1 LRKILSALLIALLI
15 GSIGSLMVMAK
26 ETVRVSGST
35 TVLPLA
41 EAGAEAFNAE
51 QSDYEVLVSGG
62 GTGVGI
68 NDVAAGN
75 SQIGMASREVT
86 KDEKS
91 QFGDKFEENM
101 VGYDGIVI
109 AVSKQI
115 YDSGVTSLS
124 KDQVMKVYSG
134 EIKNWKD
141 LGGPDEQI
149 LVVAREAGSGT
160 RDTFNEDIMGS
171 KAAETS
177 GVNSV
182 ANSNAEVRTA
192 ITGSNK
198 AIGYLGFSYAEDGTL
213 GVITLDGVKPT
224 KETIKE
230 GSYELNRKLYFYTFA
245 GAKPGAKAF
254 IDFMIG
260 SEGQKIAEEN
270 GYVTL

>member
-1 LRKILSALLIALLI
+1 
-15 GSIGSLMVMAK
+15 
-26 ETVRVSGST
+26 
-35 TVLPLA
+35 
-41 EAGAEAFNAE
+41 
-51 QSDYEVLVSGG
+51 
-62 GTGVGI
+62 
-68 NDVAAGN
+68 
-75 SQIGMASREVT
+75 
-86 KDEKS
+86 
-91 QFGDKFEENM
+91 M
-101 VGYDGIVI
+101 VGYDGIVV

-115 YDSGVTSLS
+115 YDSWVTSLS

-171 KAAETS
+171 KAAETP
-177 GVNSV
+177 GVNTV
-182 ANSNAEVRTA
+182 TNSNAEVRTA

-198 AIGYLGFSYAEDGTL
+198 AIGYLGFSYVEDGTL
-213 GVITLDGVKPT
+213 GVITLDGIKPT

-230 GSYELNRKLYFYTFA
+230 GSYELNRKLYFCTFG